1 VANLAVAMA
10 QAGLKVTLV
19 DADLRRPRIHKLFE
33 VHARGGLTGS
43 LVEGALN
50 GRVQQGEVNGLNL
63 LPAGELPPNPA
74 ELLGSQRMGELLE
87 ELAQEADVVLVD
99 SPPVLPVADTV
110 VLGAQVDGVILV
122 IDVGQTRRGFAQQA
136 VENLRQVDANV
147 IGVVLNR
154 VPTSGAYYYY
164 YYGDNDYANG
174 NAKRRRWHLGF
185 AEPLASIRR
194 LVRRVKR

>member
-1 VANLAVAMA
+1 
-10 QAGLKVTLV
+10 
-19 DADLRRPRIHKLFE
+19 
-33 VHARGGLTGS
+33 
-43 LVEGALN
+43 
-50 GRVQQGEVNGLNL
+50 
-63 LPAGELPPNPA
+63 
-74 ELLGSQRMGELLE
+74 MGELLE
-87 ELAQEADVVLVD
+87 HLAEEADVVLVD

-154 VPTSGAYYYY
+154 VPTSGGYYYY
-164 YYGDNDYANG
+164 YYRDDDYTNG
-174 NAKRRRWHLGF
+174 NGKRLRRWGVD
-185 AEPLASIRR
+185 EPLAAVRR